1 MDLWQLHI
9 FVSVVEQKSFS
20 RASEQI
26 HLSQPTVSSH
36 IKELEAHFQCRLLDR
51 LGKVTEPTRAG
62 SILYDYAKR
71 MLALKQETQSA
82 ILDFLGHTKGQLL
95 IGGSSIPAGYILPR
109 MMGAFKAAFPDVS
122 ILLTVGD
129 NTGQIIRAVKDGEL
143 ELGVVGAKTR
153 DPDIIQEKLVEDE
166 MKLVVPAGHEW
177 AHRESVTCKA
187 LLSQPLIARE
197 QGSGTWKTISASME
211 KAGVDIS
218 RLEPTVTMG
227 NSVSVIQGILNNV
240 GISILSTIAV
250 AEELARGRLY
260 ALSVEDLDL
269 SRHFYLTLSRKR
281 TRSPICEKF
290 ILFLKDQVSA

>member
-26 HLSQPTVSSH
+26 HLSQPTVSTH

-51 LGKVTEPTRAG
+51 MGKVTEPTRAG
-62 SILYDYAKR
+62 AILYDYAKR

-82 ILDFLGHTKGQLL
+82 MLDFLGHTKGQLIL
-95 IGGSSIPAGYILPR
+95 GGSSIPAGYILPR
-109 MMGAFKAAFPDVS
+109 MMGTFKAAFPDVS

-129 NTGQIIRAVKDGEL
+129 TSQITRAVKDGEL
-143 ELGVVGAKTR
+143 ELGVVGAKTG
-153 DPDIIQEKLVEDE
+153 DPDIVQEKLIEDE
-166 MKLVVPAGHEW
+166 MKLVVPSGHEW
-177 AHRESVTCKA
+177 ADRASVTCKA
-187 LLSQPLIARE
+187 LLSQPFIARE
-197 QGSGTWKTISASME
+197 QGSGTWKTVIAGME
-211 KAGVDIS
+211 KAGVDAS
-218 RLEPTVTMG
+218 RLEPAVTMG

-250 AEELARGRLY
+250 DEELARGRLH

-290 ILFLKDQVSA
+290 IHFLKDQILV

>member
-26 HLSQPTVSSH
+26 HLSQPTVSTH
-36 IKELEAHFQCRLLDR
+36 IKELEGHFQCRLLDR

-62 SILYDYAKR
+62 EILYDYAKR

-82 ILDFLGHTKGQLL
+82 MLDFLGHTKGQLI

-109 MMGAFKAAFPDVS
+109 MLGAFKADFPDVS

-129 NTGQIIRAVKDGEL
+129 TGQIIRAVKDGEL
-143 ELGVVGAKTR
+143 ELGVVGAKTS
-153 DPDIIQEKLVEDE
+153 DPDIVQEKLVEDE

-177 AHRESVTCKA
+177 ADRISVTCKA

-197 QGSGTWKTISASME
+197 QGSGTWKTVLASME
-211 KAGVDIS
+211 KAGIDLS
-218 RLEPTVTMG
+218 RLEPAVTMG

-250 AEELARGRLY
+250 AEELARGRLH
-260 ALSVEDLDL
+260 ALSIEDLDL

-290 ILFLKDQVSA
+290 IHFLKDQVLS

>member
-26 HLSQPTVSSH
+26 HLSQPTVSTH

-62 SILYDYAKR
+62 TILYDYAKR

-82 ILDFLGHTKGQLL
+82 MLDFLGHTKGQLI
-95 IGGSSIPAGYILPR
+95 IGGSTIPAGYILPR
-109 MMGAFKAAFPDVS
+109 MMGAFKIAFPDVS
-122 ILLTVGD
+122 IHMTVGD
-129 NTGQIIRAVKDGEL
+129 TGQISRAVKDGEL
-143 ELGVVGAKTR
+143 ELAVVGAQIN
-153 DPDIIQEKLVEDE
+153 DPDIVQEKLVEDE
-166 MKLVVPAGHEW
+166 MKLVVPFGHEW
-177 AHRESVTCKA
+177 ADRESVTCKD
-187 LLSQPLIARE
+187 LLSQPVIARE
-197 QGSGTWKTISASME
+197 QGSGTWKTVLASME
-211 KAGVDIS
+211 KAGVDVS
-218 RLEPTVTMG
+218 RLEPAVTMG

-250 AEELARGRLY
+250 TEELARGSLH

-281 TRSPICEKF
+281 TRSPICKKF
-290 ILFLKDQVSA
+290 IQFLKDQVLS

>member
-26 HLSQPTVSSH
+26 HLSQPTVSTH

-62 SILYDYAKR
+62 AILYDYAKR

-82 ILDFLGHTKGQLL
+82 MLDFLGHTKGQLL
-95 IGGSSIPAGYILPR
+95 IGGSTIPAGYILPKI
-109 MMGAFKAAFPDVS
+109 MGSFKSVFPDVA
-122 ILLTVGD
+122 ILMTVGD
-129 NTGQIIRAVKDGEL
+129 TGQITRAVKDGEL
-143 ELGVVGAKTR
+143 ELGVVGAKTS
-153 DPDIIQEKLVEDE
+153 DPDIVQEKLVEDE
-166 MKLVVPAGHEW
+166 MKLIVPADHEW
-177 AHRESVTCKA
+177 ADRTSVSCKD
-187 LLSQPLIARE
+187 LLSQPFIARE
-197 QGSGTWKTISASME
+197 QGSGTWKTVVSSME
-211 KAGVDIS
+211 KAGVDVS
-218 RLEPTVTMG
+218 RLEPAVTMG

-250 AEELARGRLY
+250 TEELARGQLH
-260 ALSVEDLDL
+260 ALSVKDLDL
-269 SRHFYLTLSRKR
+269 SRNFYLTLSRKR

-290 ILFLKDQVSA
+290 IHFLKDQVLV

>member
-9 FVSVVEQKSFS
+9 FVSVVEKKSFS

-26 HLSQPTVSSH
+26 HLSQPTVSTH

-62 SILYDYAKR
+62 VILYDYAKR
-71 MLALKQETQSA
+71 MLALKQETHSA
-82 ILDFLGHTKGQLL
+82 MLDFLGHTKGQLI
-95 IGGSSIPAGYILPR
+95 IGGSTIPAGYILPR
-109 MMGAFKAAFPDVS
+109 MMGAFKIAFPDVS
-122 ILLTVGD
+122 IHMTVGD
-129 NTGQIIRAVKDGEL
+129 TGQMTRAVKDGEL
-143 ELGVVGAKTR
+143 ELGLVGAKIN
-153 DPDIIQEKLVEDE
+153 DPDIVQEKLIEDE
-166 MKLVVPAGHEW
+166 MKLVVPSGHEW
-177 AHRESVTCKA
+177 ADRESVTCKA
-187 LLSQPLIARE
+187 LLSQPFIARE
-197 QGSGTWKTISASME
+197 QGSGTWNTVLSGME
-211 KAGVDIS
+211 KAGVDVS
-218 RLEPTVTMG
+218 RLEPAVTMG

-250 AEELARGRLY
+250 TEELARGRLH

-290 ILFLKDQVSA
+290 IHFLKDQI

>member
-26 HLSQPTVSSH
+26 HLSQPTVSTH

-82 ILDFLGHTKGQLL
+82 ILDFLGHTKGQLF

-109 MMGAFKAAFPDVS
+109 MMGAFKTAFPDVS

-129 NTGQIIRAVKDGEL
+129 TGRITRAVKDGEL
-143 ELGVVGAKTR
+143 ELGVVGAKTS
-153 DPDIIQEKLVEDE
+153 DPDIVQEKLVEDE

-177 AHRESVTCKA
+177 ADRESVTCKA

-218 RLEPTVTMG
+218 RLAPAVTMG
-227 NSVSVIQGILNNV
+227 NSVSVIQGILNNA

-250 AEELARGRLY
+250 AGELSRGRLH